1 MYFSLDRLKGLIQIC
16 VSMHVTSLN
25 CTEQTQCVPVLEWL
39 KTGNELGVYIN
50 TPGIQKHVTVLN
62 TRNGDILRS
71 GNIKGG
77 MF

>member
-1 MYFSLDRLKGLIQIC
+1 MYE
-16 VSMHVTSLN
+16 VTISRAAN
-25 CTEQTQCVPVLEWL
+25 VLRNA
-39 KTGNELGVYIN
+39 KV